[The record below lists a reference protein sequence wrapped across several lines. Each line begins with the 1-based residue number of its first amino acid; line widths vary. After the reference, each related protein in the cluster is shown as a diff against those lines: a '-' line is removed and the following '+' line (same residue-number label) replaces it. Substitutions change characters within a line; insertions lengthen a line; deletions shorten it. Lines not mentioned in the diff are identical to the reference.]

1 MSKCTKFGAPTLY
14 GDRMKQTAIYHQP
27 LAGRVYSRIQF

>member
-14 GDRMKQTAIYHQP
+14 GDRSEFIRKAVTEKLEREKEQN
-27 LAGRVYSRIQF
+27 V